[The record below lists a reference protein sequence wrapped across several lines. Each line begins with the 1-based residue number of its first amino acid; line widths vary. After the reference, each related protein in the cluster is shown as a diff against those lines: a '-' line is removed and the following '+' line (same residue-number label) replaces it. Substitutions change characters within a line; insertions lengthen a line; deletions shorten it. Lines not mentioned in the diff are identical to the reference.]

1 MEDIIEQLNK
11 LGEGLYYKWGRD
23 SYNERCQ
30 LYDIAIGLS
39 DNVTFK
45 KLKDAEDIKTTHEV
59 FKDVL
64 EELGFSDYK
73 PNQMTNSDYW
83 LCTCTAMERYAELSS
98 KTKKVVKRKALLY
111 SYSDDK
117 NYEVWIDENT
127 D

>member
-11 LGEGLYYKWGRD
+11 LGEGLYYKWGPD

-30 LYDIAIGLS
+30 LHDIENRLS
-39 DNVTFK
+39 DNVPFK
-45 KLKDAEDIKTTHEV
+45 KLKYAEDIKTTHEV

-64 EELGFSDYK
+64 EDLGFADYK

-98 KTKKVVKRKALLY
+98 KREK
-111 SYSDDK
+111 
-117 NYEVWIDENT
+117 
-127 D
+127 

>member
-1 MEDIIEQLNK
+1 MQSHSKLEIMEDIIKQLDK
-11 LGEGLYYKWGRD
+11 LGKGLYSKWGRD

-30 LYDIAIGLS
+30 LHDIAIGLS
-39 DNVTFK
+39 DNVPLK

-64 EELGFSDYK
+64 EELGFADYK

-98 KTKKVVKRKALLY
+98 KREKL
-111 SYSDDK
+111 
-117 NYEVWIDENT
+117 
-127 D
+127 